1 VYPRWEEITVAYDG
15 RIIPGSY
22 RMATGSGHRGGG
34 KKVIVRSRRGSI
46 KEAPLGN
53 LTPLYLAK
61 MLLREL
67 EREGRT

>member
-1 VYPRWEEITVAYDG
+1 MEPSWNEITIEYDG
-15 RIIPGSY
+15 KIINGAY
-22 RMATGSGHRGGG
+22 RRTGNRVG
-34 KKVIVRSRRGSI
+34 KIILVRSARGVI
-46 KEAPLGN
+46 KEAPLSG